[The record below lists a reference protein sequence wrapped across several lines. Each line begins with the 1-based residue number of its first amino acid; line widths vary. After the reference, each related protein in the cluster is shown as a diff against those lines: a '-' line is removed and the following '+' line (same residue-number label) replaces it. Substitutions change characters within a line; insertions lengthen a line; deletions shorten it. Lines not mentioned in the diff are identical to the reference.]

1 MKRDG
6 RSKKAT
12 NRRCNTGDND
22 AHTRD
27 LTMYVHLL
35 SRRCDM
41 KTIIKV
47 MQAALLMMIATQL
60 INIAKLAWNIYVL
73 LDK

>member
-1 MKRDG
+1 
-6 RSKKAT
+6 
-12 NRRCNTGDND
+12 
-22 AHTRD
+22 
-27 LTMYVHLL
+27 
-35 SRRCDM
+35 M

-47 MQAALLMMIATQL
+47 MQAALLMMIAAQL